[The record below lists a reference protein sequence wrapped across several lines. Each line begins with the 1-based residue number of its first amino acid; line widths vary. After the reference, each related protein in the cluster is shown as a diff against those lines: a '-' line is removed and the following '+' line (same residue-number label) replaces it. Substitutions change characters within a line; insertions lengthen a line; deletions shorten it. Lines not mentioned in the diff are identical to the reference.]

1 VIQISSRV
9 VYRNRWMTVRE
20 DDIRHPDGSPGI
32 YGVVDKPAAALI
44 IPMENDGFHLVEQFR
59 YTLSHRSLE
68 FPQGTWPDDRETS
81 TEELARAELGQET
94 GLRTAKLDRIGSF
107 AIAPG
112 FTNQRCD
119 VFLATGLTPG
129 EAADRDPE
137 EQEMTQR
144 WVARADFERMI
155 QGGEIVDACT
165 LAAYTLLPLHGGSPR
180 YSYASRPSVRGL
192 EEG

>member
-32 YGVVDKPAAALI
+32 YGVVDKPTAALI
-44 IPMENDGFHLVEQFR
+44 VPLEDDGFHLVEQYR
-59 YTLSHRSLE
+59 YTLSRRSLE

-94 GLRTAKLDRIGSF
+94 GLRAATLERIGSF
-107 AIAPG
+107 AIGPG

-129 EAADRDPE
+129 APADRDPE

-144 WVARADFERMI
+144 WVSQADLELMI
-155 QGGEIVDACT
+155 REGEIVDGCT
-165 LAAYTLLPLHGGSPR
+165 IAAYTMLRLRVSAG
-180 YSYASRPSVRGL
+180 
-192 EEG
+192 